1 MAWPKISVGSSDF
14 AEYRKGDYYY
24 VDKTGLIEELLKTPG
39 IKVTLITRPRRFG
52 KTMNMSMLAEFFDIR
67 KDSRPIFS
75 GLKIA
80 DNKELCEAWMNQ
92 WPVIHVTFR
101 SVFGSCFKD
110 AYSMIEA
117 VIAEL
122 YKQHIYL
129 LENPEMMV
137 YDREIF
143 DRIAGKKA
151 SGEEIKNSL
160 LFLTRLLGQYYG
172 KTVILLIDEYD
183 VPLAK
188 ASDKGYYE
196 EMLYVIRGILQAL
209 KDNPFL
215 HLAVV
220 TGCLRIAKESIFTG
234 TNNFITDTIS
244 DNRLDEFFGFTQ
256 EEVDRILA
264 DTQNNSHSQEIK
276 NWYDGYRF
284 GSIDVYSPW
293 DVMNHINAL
302 CLDPQALPRSYWR
315 NTSDNAIIRSFIDQ
329 AENDT
334 IKQFE
339 ILLSGDKISQKIE
352 EDLTY
357 DYLHASAENLWSIL
371 YLTGY
376 LTGTE
381 KEEGRQEWNL
391 WIPNLEIREIFEDT
405 VIKWFHDSARLWER
419 KALFHAVWERDEE
432 KLTEEM
438 TKLLRKTISYHD
450 YKEDF
455 YHAFLAGIF
464 AGAGYIVKSNREH
477 GDGRSDVVVQ
487 DYDGN
492 RIAVFEVKYSRRLED
507 LPYDCERAI
516 KQIDVRRYG
525 EEFAEDYSTVICYG
539 IAFYRKRCMVK
550 VKPDSK
556 ILNGYGCNNK

>member
-209 KDNPFL
+209 KDNSFL

-264 DTQNNSHSQEIK
+264 DTQNTSHSQEIK

-302 CLDPQALPRSYWR
+302 CLDPQAMPRSYWR

-357 DYLHASAENLWSIL
+357 DYLHASTENLWSIL

-492 RIAVFEVKYSRRLED
+492 RIAVFEVKYSRHLED

-550 VKPDSK
+550 VKPTSP
-556 ILNGYGCNNK
+556 

>member
-209 KDNPFL
+209 KDNSFL

-264 DTQNNSHSQEIK
+264 DTQNTSHSQEIK

-302 CLDPQALPRSYWR
+302 CLDPQAMPRSYWR

-376 LTGTE
+376 ITGTE

-477 GDGRSDVVVQ
+477 GDGRSDVEVQ
-487 DYDGN
+487 DYDGDQ
-492 RIAVFEVKYSRRLED
+492 IAIFEVKYSRRLED

-550 VKPDSK
+550 VKPTS
-556 ILNGYGCNNK
+556 L

>member
-209 KDNPFL
+209 KDNSFL

-264 DTQNNSHSQEIK
+264 DTQNTSHSQEIK

-302 CLDPQALPRSYWR
+302 CLDPQAMPRSYWR

-376 LTGTE
+376 ITGTE

-550 VKPDSK
+550 VKPTS
-556 ILNGYGCNNK
+556 L

>member
-151 SGEEIKNSL
+151 SGEEIKNSI

-209 KDNPFL
+209 KDNSFL

-264 DTQNNSHSQEIK
+264 DTQNTSHSQEIK

-302 CLDPQALPRSYWR
+302 CLDPQAMPRSYWR

-477 GDGRSDVVVQ
+477 GDGRSDVEVQ
-487 DYDGN
+487 DYDGD
-492 RIAVFEVKYSRRLED
+492 RIAIFEVKYSRRLED

-550 VKPDSK
+550 VKPTS
-556 ILNGYGCNNK
+556 L

>member
-209 KDNPFL
+209 KDNSFL

-256 EEVDRILA
+256 EEVDRILT
-264 DTQNNSHSQEIK
+264 DTQNTSHSQEIK

-302 CLDPQALPRSYWR
+302 CLDPQAMPRSYWR

-419 KALFHAVWERDEE
+419 KALFHAIWERDEE

-464 AGAGYIVKSNREH
+464 AGARYIVKSNREH

-550 VKPDSK
+550 VKPTSP
-556 ILNGYGCNNK
+556 

>member
-129 LENPEMMV
+129 LEKPEMMV

-209 KDNPFL
+209 KDNSFL

-264 DTQNNSHSQEIK
+264 DTQNTSHSQEIK

-302 CLDPQALPRSYWR
+302 CLDPQAMPRSYWR

-477 GDGRSDVVVQ
+477 GDGRSDVEVQ
-487 DYDGN
+487 DYDGD
-492 RIAVFEVKYSRRLED
+492 RIAIFEVKYSRRLED

-550 VKPDSK
+550 VKPTSP
-556 ILNGYGCNNK
+556 

>member
-209 KDNPFL
+209 KDNSFL

-264 DTQNNSHSQEIK
+264 DTQNTSHSQEIK

-550 VKPDSK
+550 VKPTA
-556 ILNGYGCNNK
+556 L

>member
-209 KDNPFL
+209 KDNSFL

-264 DTQNNSHSQEIK
+264 DTQNTSHSQEIK

-302 CLDPQALPRSYWR
+302 CLDPQAMPRSYWR

-550 VKPDSK
+550 VKPTSP
-556 ILNGYGCNNK
+556 

>member
-14 AEYRKGDYYY
+14 AEYRKGNYYY

-209 KDNPFL
+209 KDNSFL

-264 DTQNNSHSQEIK
+264 DTQNTSHSQEIK

-550 VKPDSK
+550 VKPTSP
-556 ILNGYGCNNK
+556 

>member
-209 KDNPFL
+209 KDNSFL

-264 DTQNNSHSQEIK
+264 DTQNTSHSQEIK

-302 CLDPQALPRSYWR
+302 CLDPQAMPRSYWR

-376 LTGTE
+376 ITGTE

-405 VIKWFHDSARLWER
+405 VIKWFHDSARVWER

-455 YHAFLAGIF
+455 YHAFLARIF
-464 AGAGYIVKSNREH
+464 AGDGYIVKSNREH
-477 GDGRSDVVVQ
+477 GDGRSDVEVQ
-487 DYDGN
+487 DYDGD
-492 RIAVFEVKYSRRLED
+492 RIAIFEVKYSRRLED

-550 VKPDSK
+550 VKPTS
-556 ILNGYGCNNK
+556 L

>member
-1 MAWPKISVGSSDF
+1 MVWPKISVGSSDF

-209 KDNPFL
+209 KDNSFL

-264 DTQNNSHSQEIK
+264 DTQNTSHSQEIK

-302 CLDPQALPRSYWR
+302 CLDPQAMPRSYWR

-455 YHAFLAGIF
+455 YHVFLAGIF

-550 VKPDSK
+550 VKPTSP
-556 ILNGYGCNNK
+556 

>member
-80 DNKELCEAWMNQ
+80 DNKELCKAWMNQ

-215 HLAVV
+215 RLAVV

-264 DTQNNSHSQEIK
+264 DTQNISHSQEIK

-302 CLDPQALPRSYWR
+302 CLDPQAMPRSYWR

-550 VKPDSK
+550 VKPTSP
-556 ILNGYGCNNK
+556 

>member
-209 KDNPFL
+209 KDNSFL

-264 DTQNNSHSQEIK
+264 DTQNTSHSQEIK

-302 CLDPQALPRSYWR
+302 CLDPQAMPRSYWR

-419 KALFHAVWERDEE
+419 KALFHAIWERDEE

-550 VKPDSK
+550 VKPTSP
-556 ILNGYGCNNK
+556 

>member
-209 KDNPFL
+209 KDNSFL

-264 DTQNNSHSQEIK
+264 DTQNTSHSQEIK

-302 CLDPQALPRSYWR
+302 CLHPQAMPRSYWR

-405 VIKWFHDSARLWER
+405 VVKWFHDSARLWEK
-419 KALFHAVWERDEE
+419 KALFRAVWERDEE

-477 GDGRSDVVVQ
+477 GDGRSDVEVQ
-487 DYDGN
+487 DYDGD
-492 RIAVFEVKYSRRLED
+492 RIAIFEVKYSRRLED

-550 VKPDSK
+550 VKPTSP
-556 ILNGYGCNNK
+556 

>member
-209 KDNPFL
+209 KDNSFL

-264 DTQNNSHSQEIK
+264 DTQNTSHSQEIK

-550 VKPDSK
+550 VKPISP
-556 ILNGYGCNNK
+556 

>member
-215 HLAVV
+215 RLAVV

-264 DTQNNSHSQEIK
+264 DTQNISHSQEIK

-302 CLDPQALPRSYWR
+302 CLDPQAMPRSYWC

-550 VKPDSK
+550 VKPTSP
-556 ILNGYGCNNK
+556 

>member
-14 AEYRKGDYYY
+14 AEYRKGNYYY

-209 KDNPFL
+209 KDNSFL

-264 DTQNNSHSQEIK
+264 DTQNTSHSQEIK

-302 CLDPQALPRSYWR
+302 CLDPQAMPRSYWR

-455 YHAFLAGIF
+455 YHVFLAGIF

-477 GDGRSDVVVQ
+477 GDGRSDVEVQ
-487 DYDGN
+487 DYDGD
-492 RIAVFEVKYSRRLED
+492 RIAIFEVKYSRRLED

-550 VKPDSK
+550 VKPTSP
-556 ILNGYGCNNK
+556 

>member
-209 KDNPFL
+209 KDNSFL

-264 DTQNNSHSQEIK
+264 DTQNTSHSQEIK

-419 KALFHAVWERDEE
+419 KALFHAIWERDEE

-550 VKPDSK
+550 VKPTS
-556 ILNGYGCNNK
+556 L

>member
-129 LENPEMMV
+129 LENSGMMV

-215 HLAVV
+215 RLAVV

-264 DTQNNSHSQEIK
+264 DTQNTSHSQEIK

-302 CLDPQALPRSYWR
+302 CLDPQAMPRSYWR

-381 KEEGRQEWNL
+381 KEERRQEWNL

-550 VKPDSK
+550 VKPTSP
-556 ILNGYGCNNK
+556 

>member
-209 KDNPFL
+209 KDNSFL

-264 DTQNNSHSQEIK
+264 DTQNTSHSQEIK

-302 CLDPQALPRSYWR
+302 CLDPQAMPRSYWR

-376 LTGTE
+376 ITGTE

-550 VKPDSK
+550 VKPTSP
-556 ILNGYGCNNK
+556 

>member
-209 KDNPFL
+209 KDNSFL

-264 DTQNNSHSQEIK
+264 DTQNTSHSQEIK

-419 KALFHAVWERDEE
+419 KALFHAVWECDEE

-455 YHAFLAGIF
+455 YHVFLAGIF

-550 VKPDSK
+550 VKPTS
-556 ILNGYGCNNK
+556 L

>member
-209 KDNPFL
+209 KDNSFL

-264 DTQNNSHSQEIK
+264 DTQNTSHSQEIK

-419 KALFHAVWERDEE
+419 KALFRAVWERDEE

-550 VKPDSK
+550 VKPTS
-556 ILNGYGCNNK
+556 L

>member
-129 LENPEMMV
+129 LENSGMMV

-215 HLAVV
+215 RLAVV

-264 DTQNNSHSQEIK
+264 DTQNTSHSQEIK

-302 CLDPQALPRSYWR
+302 CLDPQAMPRSYWR

-550 VKPDSK
+550 VKPTSP
-556 ILNGYGCNNK
+556 

>member
-209 KDNPFL
+209 KDNSFL

-264 DTQNNSHSQEIK
+264 DTQNTSHSQEIK

-302 CLDPQALPRSYWR
+302 CLDPQAMPRSYWR

-477 GDGRSDVVVQ
+477 GDGRSDVEVQ
-487 DYDGN
+487 DYDGD
-492 RIAVFEVKYSRRLED
+492 RIAIFEVKYSRRLED
-507 LPYDCERAI
+507 LPYDCESAI

-550 VKPDSK
+550 VKPTS
-556 ILNGYGCNNK
+556 L

>member
-209 KDNPFL
+209 KDNSFL

-264 DTQNNSHSQEIK
+264 DTQNTSHSQEIK

-302 CLDPQALPRSYWR
+302 CLDPQAMPRSYWR

-357 DYLHASAENLWSIL
+357 DYLHASTENLWSIL

-376 LTGTE
+376 ITGTE

-477 GDGRSDVVVQ
+477 GDGRSDVEVQ
-487 DYDGN
+487 DYDGD
-492 RIAVFEVKYSRRLED
+492 RIAIFEVKYSRRLED

-550 VKPDSK
+550 VKPTS
-556 ILNGYGCNNK
+556 L

>member
-14 AEYRKGDYYY
+14 AEYRKGNYYY

-129 LENPEMMV
+129 LEKPEMMV

-209 KDNPFL
+209 KDNSFL

-264 DTQNNSHSQEIK
+264 DTQNTSHSQEIK

-302 CLDPQALPRSYWR
+302 CLDPQAMPRSYWR

-455 YHAFLAGIF
+455 YHVFLAGIF

-550 VKPDSK
+550 VKPTSP
-556 ILNGYGCNNK
+556 

>member
-67 KDSRPIFS
+67 KDSRPILS

-209 KDNPFL
+209 KDNSFL

-264 DTQNNSHSQEIK
+264 DTQNTSHSQEIK

-419 KALFHAVWERDEE
+419 KALFRAVWERDEE

-550 VKPDSK
+550 VKPTSP
-556 ILNGYGCNNK
+556 

>member
-209 KDNPFL
+209 KDNSFL

-264 DTQNNSHSQEIK
+264 DTQNTSHSQEIK

-357 DYLHASAENLWSIL
+357 DYLNASAENLWSIL

-419 KALFHAVWERDEE
+419 KALFHAVWECDEE

-550 VKPDSK
+550 VKPTS
-556 ILNGYGCNNK
+556 L

>member
-110 AYSMIEA
+110 AYSMIKA

-209 KDNPFL
+209 KDNSFL

-264 DTQNNSHSQEIK
+264 DTQNTSHSQEIK

-525 EEFAEDYSTVICYG
+525 EEFAEDYSTVICYR

-550 VKPDSK
+550 VKPTSP
-556 ILNGYGCNNK
+556 

>member
-264 DTQNNSHSQEIK
+264 DTQNTSHSQEIK

-302 CLDPQALPRSYWR
+302 CLDPQAMPRSYWR

-550 VKPDSK
+550 VKPTSP
-556 ILNGYGCNNK
+556 

>member
-122 YKQHIYL
+122 YKKHIYL

-209 KDNPFL
+209 KDNSFL

-264 DTQNNSHSQEIK
+264 DTQNTSHSQEIK

-302 CLDPQALPRSYWR
+302 CLDPQAMPRSYWR

-438 TKLLRKTISYHD
+438 TKFLRKTISYHD

-550 VKPDSK
+550 VKPTSP
-556 ILNGYGCNNK
+556 

>member
-1 MAWPKISVGSSDF
+1 MVWPKISVGSSDF

-209 KDNPFL
+209 KDNSFL

-264 DTQNNSHSQEIK
+264 DTQNTSHSQEIK

-302 CLDPQALPRSYWR
+302 CLDPQAMPRSYWR

-405 VIKWFHDSARLWER
+405 VIKWFQDSARLWER

-492 RIAVFEVKYSRRLED
+492 RIAVFDVKYSRRLED

-550 VKPDSK
+550 VKPTSP
-556 ILNGYGCNNK
+556 

>member
-209 KDNPFL
+209 KDNSFL

-264 DTQNNSHSQEIK
+264 DTQNTSHSQEIK

-302 CLDPQALPRSYWR
+302 CLDPQAMPRSYWR

-376 LTGTE
+376 ITGTE

-405 VIKWFHDSARLWER
+405 VIKWFQDSARLWER

-492 RIAVFEVKYSRRLED
+492 RIAVFDVKYSRRLED

-550 VKPDSK
+550 VKPTS
-556 ILNGYGCNNK
+556 L

>member
-209 KDNPFL
+209 KDNSFL

-264 DTQNNSHSQEIK
+264 DTQNTSHSQEIK

-302 CLDPQALPRSYWR
+302 CLDPQAMPRSYWR

-357 DYLHASAENLWSIL
+357 DYLHASTENLWSIL

-376 LTGTE
+376 ITGTE

-550 VKPDSK
+550 VKPTS
-556 ILNGYGCNNK
+556 L

>member
-550 VKPDSK
+550 VKPTSP
-556 ILNGYGCNNK
+556 

>member
-117 VIAEL
+117 VISEL

-209 KDNPFL
+209 KDNSFL

-264 DTQNNSHSQEIK
+264 DTQNTSHSQEIK

-419 KALFHAVWERDEE
+419 KALFHAVWECDEE

-550 VKPDSK
+550 VKPTS
-556 ILNGYGCNNK
+556 L

>member
-24 VDKTGLIEELLKTPG
+24 VDKTGLIDELLKTPG

-209 KDNPFL
+209 KDNSFL

-264 DTQNNSHSQEIK
+264 DTQNTSHSQEIK

-302 CLDPQALPRSYWR
+302 CLDPQAMPRSYWR

-357 DYLHASAENLWSIL
+357 DYLHASTENLWSIL

-550 VKPDSK
+550 VKPTSP
-556 ILNGYGCNNK
+556 

>member
-129 LENPEMMV
+129 LEKLEMMV

-209 KDNPFL
+209 KDNSFL

-264 DTQNNSHSQEIK
+264 DTQNTSHSQEIK

-302 CLDPQALPRSYWR
+302 CLDPQAMPRSYWR

-550 VKPDSK
+550 VKPTSP
-556 ILNGYGCNNK
+556 

>member
-52 KTMNMSMLAEFFDIR
+52 KTMNMSMLTEFFDIR

-209 KDNPFL
+209 KDNSFL

-264 DTQNNSHSQEIK
+264 DTQNTSHSQEIK

-302 CLDPQALPRSYWR
+302 CLDPQAMPRSYWR

-405 VIKWFHDSARLWER
+405 VIKWFQDSARLWER

-492 RIAVFEVKYSRRLED
+492 RIAVFDVKYSRRLED

-550 VKPDSK
+550 VKPTSP
-556 ILNGYGCNNK
+556 